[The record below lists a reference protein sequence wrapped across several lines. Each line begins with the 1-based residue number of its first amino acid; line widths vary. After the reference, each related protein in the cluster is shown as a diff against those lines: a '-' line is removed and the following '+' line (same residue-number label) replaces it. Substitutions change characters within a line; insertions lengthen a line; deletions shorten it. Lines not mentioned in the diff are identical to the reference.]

1 MVTKRDLEVAIAAY
15 GLGRILPAGSTRAAV
30 RAVIPQVVRAGR
42 VIAPTAGRTAAT
54 LAAANP
60 VSTGLGLGLA
70 ATQTPS
76 GQALLDAAAERGA
89 ADRVRAQQLLDEF
102 VYREI
107 TQPTESIGNILQSQ
121 TFQSAVKSKAKRKV
135 SKYQKAVKAG
145 MKAVKGSKFNGK
157 KGTVSNAKKAFA
169 AVNKVASRVNKG
181 KKVSNTGVTGTIARA
196 VRKVLPK
203 KKPTRTRYQK
213 TSIKGRVKVN

>member
-30 RAVIPQVVRAGR
+30 RAVIPQLVRAGK

-76 GQALLDAAAERGA
+76 GQALLEAAAERGRM
-89 ADRVRAQQLLDEF
+89 DRVRAQQMLDEF
-102 VYREI
+102 VY
-107 TQPTESIGNILQSQ
+107 TQATRPMEQIQTALESPTVQAQIKRS
-121 TFQSAVKSKAKRKV
+121 AKRKV
-135 SKYQKAVKAG
+135 SKYAKAVKAG
-145 MKAVKGSKFNGK
+145 MAAVKSSKFNGK
-157 KGTVSNAKKAFA
+157 KGKISNAKKTFA
-169 AVNKVASRVNKG
+169 TVNRVASAVNKGR
-181 KKVSNTGVTGTIARA
+181 KVSAKGVTGTIARA
-196 VRKVLPK
+196 VRKIL
-203 KKPTRTRYQK
+203 
-213 TSIKGRVKVN
+213 